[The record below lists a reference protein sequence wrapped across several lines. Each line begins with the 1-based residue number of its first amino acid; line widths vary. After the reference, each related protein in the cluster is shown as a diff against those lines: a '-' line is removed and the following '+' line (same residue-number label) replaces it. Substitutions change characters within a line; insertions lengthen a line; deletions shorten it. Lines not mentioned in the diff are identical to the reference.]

1 MKPSVVWAI
10 DEVTDGMT
18 KRVNWMTAMSDCL
31 ADRNGEMEMKSE
43 RRVPGA
49 VEQLLFCVIVNLNYL
64 LQKIN

>member
-1 MKPSVVWAI
+1 
-10 DEVTDGMT
+10 
-18 KRVNWMTAMSDCL
+18 MTAMSDCL
-31 ADRNGEMEMKSE
+31 ADRNGEMKMKSE